1 MVSEA
6 KVYTD
11 SFRTPSYSLMLIA
24 AIATAIV
31 VKSELPV
38 GKATK
43 STNYMMAI
51 AARANPANANVEP
64 PYHT

>member
-1 MVSEA
+1 
-6 KVYTD
+6 
-11 SFRTPSYSLMLIA
+11 MLIA